1 MRLCEYKKMYTS
13 DIPSSE
19 EIIQLHADLCSAL
32 ADPRR
37 ILLVYALA
45 QEPKNVGELT
55 KESGISQSSVSR
67 HLKVLRE
74 RGLVKATR
82 EGINMVYE
90 LTDRRL
96 IDALNLLLTVLR
108 DQLVHRAGLLI
119 PNAVTDQPQDSLHPE
134 YSNLSSGDAKSR

>member
-1 MRLCEYKKMYTS
+1 MRLCEYKKMYAN

-37 ILLVYALA
+37 ILLIYALA
-45 QEPKNVGELT
+45 QGSKNVSELT
-55 KESGISQSSVSR
+55 AEAGISQSSVSR
-67 HLKVLRE
+67 HLKVLKE

-82 EGINMVYE
+82 DGINMVYE
-90 LTDRRL
+90 LTDHRL

-108 DQLVHRAGLLI
+108 DQLVHRAGLLV
-119 PNAVTDQPQDSLHPE
+119 PDLE
-134 YSNLSSGDAKSR
+134 SNRA